1 MRVYCA
7 VSKKNRPV
15 PTRVVAT
22 THSPGATTLVT
33 SSQAGTSTAAPIQY
47 PQQPVNKD
55 AQLSYQDSPPS
66 YTDATAY
73 PLVHQVICNSILS
86 IH

>member
-1 MRVYCA
+1 MGVYCA

-22 THSPGATTLVT
+22 THSAGATTVVT
-33 SSQAGTSTAAPIQY
+33 SSQAGTSTAAPVQY
-47 PQQPVNKD
+47 PQQPVYKD
-55 AQLSYQDSPPS
+55 AKFSNQDAPPS

-73 PLVHQVICNSILS
+73 PLVPQVIYIN